1 MTTSFSWKI
10 TAPLRYLE
18 REFQSPNKILIPRV
32 EHPPQP
38 FPIIQRLNPPLL
50 PAILD
55 STDPLG
61 LNMFRDL
68 QHQMR
73 QIGTLDSL
81 PARYLPLILWK
92 YGTFNFDAN
101 TRLIARYGKTGVSSP
116 KIGQEDLRCFSLR
129 NKSTSFRLST
139 VSKVKENGSGQE
151 KLLCSDKQRRSSG
164 LAAETVMD
172 GK

>member
-1 MTTSFSWKI
+1 MNADKR
-10 TAPLRYLE
+10 LVLVLGMHLE
-18 REFQSPNKILIPRV
+18 NHRSPTVFGKRIQSPNKILIPRV

-38 FPIIQRLNPPLL
+38 SPIIQRLNPPLL

-101 TRLIARYGKTGVSSP
+101 TRLIARYGKTGVCSP
-116 KIGQEDLRCFSLR
+116 KIGQEDLRWL
-129 NKSTSFRLST
+129 LST
-139 VSKVKENGSGQE
+139 
-151 KLLCSDKQRRSSG
+151 KQIHLVQAFDRFKSERKWFRAGEAS
-164 LAAETVMD
+164 LQR
-172 GK
+172 